1 MSRNAATAPKRAPKS
16 TGRLSVR
23 RLGAITRK
31 EFIHLIRDWRSLA
44 LSIAIP
50 VLLIALF
57 GYALTMDLSDVPT
70 AVWDQSRTAES
81 RELLALFDGSPYF
94 SLAFRVDNFRDL
106 RARLDD
112 GRALVALVIPSDFA
126 DRLRGS
132 RPATIQAIVDG
143 ADANNGRLALGY
155 VTAIGQIY
163 NRNVIARRLA
173 NRGMSAALLPLAL
186 EPRAWYNPDLQS
198 RNVIIPGIIALV
210 MVVIAA
216 MLTSVTIARE
226 WETGTMEQLIST
238 PVRVPELVIGKVI
251 PYFAIGLADVA
262 LAVIIGRLIFDVPL
276 RGSTGLLF
284 AMASVF
290 LTGALFLGLLLSIV
304 LKTQVLAN
312 QLALFSNYL
321 PTLMLSG
328 FVFGIHN
335 MPLPVQAITFII
347 PARYFIAMLRGIFLK
362 GIGLEILWL
371 NAVLLCLYAVVMVI
385 LAHKKMILKL
395 KG

>member
-1 MSRNAATAPKRAPKS
+1 MKGLNLR
-16 TGRLSVR
+16 RLSAV
-23 RLGAITRK
+23 ARK
-31 EFIHLIRDWRSLA
+31 EFIHVLRDWRSLV

-50 VLLIALF
+50 ILLIALF

-81 RELLALFDGSPYF
+81 RELLSLYNGSPYF
-94 SLAFRVDNFRDL
+94 SITHSVDTYRDL
-106 RARLDD
+106 QALIDS
-112 GRALVALVIPSDFA
+112 GRAMVALVIPGDFSGRVRA
-126 DRLRGS
+126 G
-132 RPATIQAIVDG
+132 RPVTVQAIVDG
-143 ADANNGRLALGY
+143 ADANNASLALGY
-155 VTAIGQIY
+155 VTAVGQIY
-163 NRNVIARRLA
+163 NSHLLAQRLTIGGKNA
-173 NRGMSAALLPLAL
+173 GALPVVL
-186 EPRAWYNPDLQS
+186 EPRAWYNPELRS

-238 PVRVPELVIGKVI
+238 PIRVPELVLGKVV
-251 PYFAIGLADVA
+251 PYFVIGLSDVA
-262 LAVIIGRLIFDVPL
+262 VAVIMGRWIFDVPL
-276 RGSTGLLF
+276 RGNPALLF

-312 QLALFSNYL
+312 QIALFSGYL

-335 MPLPVQAITFII
+335 MPLPIQAITYIV
-347 PARYFIAMLRGIFLK
+347 PARYFIVMLRGIFLK

-371 NAVLLCLYAVVMVI
+371 DALLLCFYGLVMVV
-385 LAHKKMILKL
+385 LAHKKMRLKL
-395 KG
+395 EG

>member
-1 MSRNAATAPKRAPKS
+1 MKILNF
-16 TGRLSVR
+16 R
-23 RLGAITRK
+23 RLWAVARK
-31 EFIHLIRDWRSLA
+31 EFIHVIRDWRSLV

-70 AVWDQSRTAES
+70 VVWDQSRTAES
-81 RELLALFDGSPYF
+81 RELLSLYNGSPYF
-94 SLAFRVDNFRDL
+94 SISAAVDNYRDL
-106 RARLDD
+106 GAQIDT
-112 GRALVALVIPSDFA
+112 GKAMVALVIPGDFSDRVHA
-126 DRLRGS
+126 G
-132 RPATIQAIVDG
+132 RPVTVQAIVDG
-143 ADANNGRLALGY
+143 ADANNATLAMGY
-155 VTAIGQIY
+155 VTAVGQIY
-163 NRNVIARRLA
+163 NGRLLA
-173 NRGMSAALLPLAL
+173 QRLRASGVSAGGLPVVL
-186 EPRAWYNPDLQS
+186 EPRAWYNPELRS
-198 RNVIIPGIIALV
+198 RYVIIPGIIALV

-238 PVRVPELVIGKVI
+238 PIRVPELVIGKVV
-251 PYFAIGLADVA
+251 PYFVIGLSDVA
-262 LAVIIGRLIFDVPL
+262 VAVIMGRWIFDVPL
-276 RGSTGLLF
+276 RGNPALLF

-312 QLALFSNYL
+312 QIALFSGYL

-335 MPLPVQAITFII
+335 MPLPIQVITYIV

-362 GIGLEILWL
+362 GVGLEILWL
-371 NAVLLCLYAVVMVI
+371 NALLLCVYGLVMVV
-385 LAHKKMILKL
+385 LAHKKMRLKL
-395 KG
+395 EG

>member
-1 MSRNAATAPKRAPKS
+1 
-16 TGRLSVR
+16 
-23 RLGAITRK
+23 
-31 EFIHLIRDWRSLA
+31 
-44 LSIAIP
+44 
-50 VLLIALF
+50 
-57 GYALTMDLSDVPT
+57 MDLSDVPT
-70 AVWDQSRTAES
+70 TVWDQSRTAES
-81 RELLALFDGSPYF
+81 RELLSLFDGSPYF
-94 SLAFRVDNFRDL
+94 SLAWRVDNFRAL
-106 RARLDD
+106 QACLDD

-126 DRLRGS
+126 DRIRGR
-132 RPATIQAIVDG
+132 RPVAIQAIVDG

-163 NRNVIARRLA
+163 NRTLVAQRLTGR
-173 NRGMSAALLPLAL
+173 NRAGTLVPLAL

-238 PVRVPELVIGKVI
+238 PIRVPELVIGKVI
-251 PYFAIGLADVA
+251 PYFVIGLTDVA
-262 LAVIIGRLIFDVPL
+262 IAVAIGRLVFGVPL
-276 RGSTGLLF
+276 RGSPGLLF

-321 PTLMLSG
+321 PTLLLSG

-335 MPLPVQAITFII
+335 MPLPIQAITFII
-347 PARYFIAMLRGIFLK
+347 PARYFIVMLRGIFLK

-371 NAVLLCLYAVVMVI
+371 NALLLCLYALAMVI
-385 LAHKKMILKL
+385 LAHKKMTLKL